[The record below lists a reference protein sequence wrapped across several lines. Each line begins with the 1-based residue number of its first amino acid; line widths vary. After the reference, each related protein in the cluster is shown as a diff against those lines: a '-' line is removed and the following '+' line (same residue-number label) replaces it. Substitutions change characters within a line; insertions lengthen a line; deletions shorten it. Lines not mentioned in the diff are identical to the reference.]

1 MSGLGDAAP
10 ISGKEQR
17 KPEEERS
24 LTSLNFMLPSTSI
37 DTIVSHPS
45 QTPSLAS
52 ALSSTR
58 VAPGASSLVDSPR
71 RRPAAI
77 PKPTTDVLKN
87 WLHRHSDHP
96 YPSEDEKKQ
105 LCAATGLSMS
115 QVSNWMINVGQTY
128 PRRQTVLTCLNIAKA
143 RRRILAPVHRPSQ
156 SGIVADTGV
165 QTRIQLGEL
174 DKTPNSNLDSDDV
187 NV

>member
-115 QVSNWMINVGQTY
+115 QVSNWMIN
-128 PRRQTVLTCLNIAKA
+128 A